1 MRSAAIAVL
10 VVLATAAPAQAR
22 PAQVQPVSVQD
33 LSSYELTA
41 GPLAVHG
48 YQMTLDASNDSVLI
62 TFERTA
68 PGTRQT
74 HTYQFEH
81 IHLTAQRNLRTGRL
95 SGRLGSFGTIDLR
108 FRRSGAVHL
117 RKLAPQCSGPLDRH
131 RRGHLTGTFRLVAD
145 TTFFGTVTA
154 SRLRA
159 DLTRQSGGVC
169 SATGAAPEFPGPLTL
184 DAGDGTVT
192 TVLMIAG
199 KGGRSSQDVSVI
211 TEHPD
216 VQHEI
221 EATGPAGSFTGS
233 TAGVTIQAA
242 PGFSGTLS
250 YTPTK
255 RSNKFVT
262 KGTVSGDYTA
272 LFDSIAPLTVSGAAG
287 VTGPS

>member
-1 MRSAAIAVL
+1 MRHAAIAVL
-10 VVLATAAPAQAR
+10 VVLATAAPAR
-22 PAQVQPVSVQD
+22 AQVQPISVQD
-33 LSSYELTA
+33 VSSYALKA

-48 YQMTLDASNDSVLI
+48 YQMTLDVSDDSVLI

-74 HTYQFEH
+74 HTYQFDH
-81 IHLTAQRNLRTGRL
+81 IHLTAPRNLRTARL
-95 SGRLGSFGTIDLR
+95 SGRLGNFGSIDLR
-108 FRRSGAVHL
+108 FRRTGAIHT
-117 RKLAPQCSGPLDRH
+117 RKPAPQCSGPRDRH
-131 RRGHLTGTFRLVAD
+131 RRGRLTGTFRLVAD

-154 SRLRA
+154 SRLPA
-159 DLTRQSGGVC
+159 DLTRQSGSVC
-169 SATGAAPEFPGPLTL
+169 SSTGAAPEFPGPLTL
-184 DAGDGTVT
+184 DAGDGTIT

-199 KGGRSSQDVSVI
+199 KDGRSSQDVSVN
-211 TEHPD
+211 TQHPD

-221 EATGPAGSFTGS
+221 ESTGPAGSFTGS

-250 YTPTK
+250 YTPAK

-272 LFDSIAPLTVSGAAG
+272 LFDSIAPLTITGAAS